1 VFYFRALSES
11 MGLHT
16 WDAAAALLQE
26 VDLTL
31 QLLNHSGR
39 LGELPR
45 KVKRVIFDTAIS
57 QAITLNT
64 SVAPS
69 LAQPSPAQQHHLTLY
84 VVELR
89 VEKAQLRNTSRCL
102 RAHTEFTK

>member
-11 MGLHT
+11 MGQHT

-39 LGELPR
+39 LGELPT

-57 QAITLNT
+57 QAITLTT

-69 LAQPSPAQQHHLTLY
+69 LAQPSPAASPY
-84 VVELR
+84 AECR
-89 VEKAQLRNTSRCL
+89 
-102 RAHTEFTK
+102 